1 MRNKIFVVFRSKS
14 IGLKEDKMESAQI
27 SPLHTVWEPS
37 VVTEE
42 QFQSLATRRLLRPEV
57 EVCWRPTTGE

>member
-1 MRNKIFVVFRSKS
+1 
-14 IGLKEDKMESAQI
+14 MEPAQI
-27 SPLHTVWEPS
+27 PPLHTVWEPS

-57 EVCWRPTTGE
+57 EVYWRPTTGE